1 MYIKPMA
8 VKRYLE
14 SLLGGGGGAVFYF
27 FLNSL
32 LPVGGWLVCILLN

>member
-1 MYIKPMA
+1 MA

-14 SLLGGGGGAVFYF
+14 SLFGGGGGAVFYF

>member
-1 MYIKPMA
+1 MA